1 MKVLQ
6 MQYNH
11 DLCAIFPPVDDCPR
25 YSVILAYNGAVQSGA
40 TMNLDQLKDWI
51 YKVGILNSEDYV
63 YEYEPIG
70 EVIN

>member
-1 MKVLQ
+1 MT
-6 MQYNH
+6 
-11 DLCAIFPPVDDCPR
+11 CAPFFPPVDDCPR

-51 YKVGILNSEDYV
+51 YKVWILNSEDYV
-63 YEYEPIG
+63 YEDEPIG